1 MNKMKPK
8 VKRGVNIALTVL
20 FIIALVVFMI
30 TFSIGVPIYCRFL
43 YYIQI
48 NTLNLPEK
56 TGWSY
61 EVIKEAYDDILNFC
75 TLPGYPCMTGQLKL
89 SESGAAH
96 FADCKTLFDLNFWAM
111 LVSGIISLALILLN
125 RFKVI
130 TFAKPFG
137 HGAYLIAAIAA
148 VALPV
153 IVILLVF
160 IVGFDA
166 AFEAFHAIFFPGKTN
181 WLFDWNEDQIIR
193 VMPEEFFMNCAI
205 IVAVALTVFSACII
219 TADAVI
225 YRKRKK
231 AAGFKGGENPPPED
245 TGE

>member
-1 MNKMKPK
+1 MSPK
-8 VKRGVNIALTVL
+8 VKKGLNISLTVI
-20 FIIALVVFMI
+20 FIAALVIFML
-30 TFSIGVPIYCRFL
+30 TFSIGIPIYCRFL

-61 EVIKEAYDDILNFC
+61 EVIKEAYDEILNFC
-75 TLPGYPCMTGQLKL
+75 TLPNFPCTTGQLKL
-89 SESGAAH
+89 SAEGAAH
-96 FADCKTLFDLNFWAM
+96 FADCKVLFSLNFWA
-111 LVSGIISLALILLN
+111 LLASGIITLTLLLLN

-130 TFAKPFG
+130 SLARPFG
-137 HGAYLIAAIAA
+137 HGAQLLAAVIA

-153 IVILLVF
+153 IIIILVL

-181 WLFDWNEDQIIR
+181 WLFDWYEDEIIR

-205 IVAVALTVFSACII
+205 IIAVALITFSTVLII
-219 TADAVI
+219 TEI
-225 YRKRKK
+225 IINKSRKNKLINN
-231 AAGFKGGENPPPED
+231 G
-245 TGE
+245 